1 MCCHPM
7 PHIWEL
13 LQGGILAYEGLQ
25 GNVLVIGVNAAG
37 LQPLSLKTIVSQK
50 KE

>member
-1 MCCHPM
+1 M

-25 GNVLVIGVNAAG
+25 GKALVIGGKGHRNAAG